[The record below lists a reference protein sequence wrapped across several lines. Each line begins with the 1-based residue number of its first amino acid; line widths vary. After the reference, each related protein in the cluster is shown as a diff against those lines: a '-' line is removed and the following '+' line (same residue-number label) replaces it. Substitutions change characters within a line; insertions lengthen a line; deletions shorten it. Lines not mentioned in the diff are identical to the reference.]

1 MRDKLATGFGRRS
14 LKAVGAAVV
23 LVVVAVAIMA
33 LSSRDAS
40 PVQADPH
47 PGQSVNVVII
57 GGSTLDLSDPCA
69 GMSPTD
75 ANVMFWT
82 GGGCLP
88 VTGPAGELGDFIFTP
103 MDQAAVSA
111 ASLAPF
117 DTAVL
122 NMATSAMACNS
133 ATLSPAQQADLVAF
147 VGGGK
152 KLIIFDSECSPG
164 LDYSW
169 LPYPFTT
176 NNPGAMGAPGTLT
189 IVEENT
195 LSSNNP
201 ADPHFIDAVDLSV
214 NTDAVG
220 DMNVMTTLDPNW
232 CLDMSGTNYN
242 NVTGPVHTY
251 AKFPLLTDAGLIIY
265 NGLDQDYQW
274 AGNPNL
280 RKIWVQELQQPFN
293 PSMLPCGYSPLGI
306 RLEPETASNAIGTE
320 HTVTATLADLL
331 GQPVEGIDVTFEVL
345 SGPNAGETGMD
356 TSDINGEA
364 TFTYAGDGGLGVDTI
379 EACFTDQAGQE
390 ICSNIVEK
398 EWIRPP
404 NQPPVC
410 SAAAP
415 SVAEIWPPN
424 HKMVRVNVLAVT
436 DLDGDP
442 ISIVI
447 TGITQDEPVNGLGD
461 GDTSPD
467 GAGVGTN
474 AAQVRAERA
483 GTPKVPGNGRV
494 YHIHFQAS
502 DGKGGACSG
511 VVKVGVPHDQR
522 RGHVIVDG
530 GELFNS
536 TLP

>member
-14 LKAVGAAVV
+14 LKAAGAAVV

-47 PGQSVNVVII
+47 AGQSVNVVVI
-57 GGSTLDLSDPCA
+57 GGSTFDPTCV
-69 GMSPTD
+69 GWNPTD
-75 ANVMFWT
+75 ANVMNYT

-88 VTGPAGELGDFIFTP
+88 LAGPAGELGDFTFTP
-103 MDQAAVSA
+103 MDPAAVSA

-133 ATLSPAQQADLVAF
+133 ATLSPAQQADIVAF

-152 KLIIFDSECSPG
+152 KLVIFDSECVPG

-176 NNPGAMGAPGTLT
+176 DNPGAMGMPGILT
-189 IVEENT
+189 IVEDNT
-195 LSSNNP
+195 LSSNDP

-220 DMNVMTTLDPNW
+220 DMNVMITRDSNW

-242 NVTGPVHTY
+242 QVTGPVHTY
-251 AKFPLLTDAGLIIY
+251 ASYPSLTDRGLIIY
-265 NGLDQDYQW
+265 NGLDQDYQY
-274 AGNPNL
+274 AANPNL

-293 PSMLPCGYSPLGI
+293 PSGLPCNGTVTGI
-306 RLEPETASNAIGTE
+306 NLKPKTASNEVGTD
-320 HTVTATLADLL
+320 HTVTATLTDLL
-331 GQPVEGIDVTFEVL
+331 GNPVEGIDVTFEVIG
-345 SGPNAGETGMD
+345 GPNKDDAGMD
-356 TSDINGEA
+356 STDVNGEA
-364 TFTYAGDGGLGVDTI
+364 TFTYTGDGGLGIDRIV
-379 EACFTDQAGQE
+379 ACFTDQHGTP
-390 ICSNIVEK
+390 ICSIGVVK
-398 EWIRPP
+398 EWIRPI
-404 NQPPVC
+404 NQPPDC

-415 SVAEIWPPN
+415 SMTEIWPAN
-424 HKMVRVNVLAVT
+424 HKMVGVNVLGVT
-436 DLDGDP
+436 DPDKDP

-447 TGITQDEPVNGLGD
+447 TRITQDEPVNGLGD

-467 GAGVGTN
+467 GAGVGTDK
-474 AAQVRAERA
+474 AQVWAERA
-483 GTPKVPGNGRV
+483 GTPKAPGNGRV
-494 YHIHFQAS
+494 YHIHFEAS
-502 DGKGGACSG
+502 DGKGEVCSG
-511 VVKVGVPHDQR
+511 VVNVGVPHDQR

-530 GELFNS
+530 GELYDS